1 MLEVYTIGQTLTSGS
16 AIPFNNVQIEKGKT
30 AVLTAPSTIS
40 LNAAG
45 VYMVAVDGEMIGTAA
60 GDGTVRLSRDSLPVA
75 AAAATATLAAAATV
89 PYEFTTLVQVPYNN
103 SPCCCASSPVN
114 LQLVYTGPAAT
125 GNANVCVTKIC

>member
-1 MLEVYTIGQTLTSGS
+1 MLEVYTINQTLTSGS

-45 VYMVAVDGEMIGTAA
+45 VYMVAVDGEMIGTEA
-60 GDGTVRLSRDSLPVA
+60 GDGTVQLSRGGLSIA
-75 AAAATATLAAAATV
+75 AAASTATLAAGSTV
-89 PYEFTTLVQVPYNN
+89 PYAFTTLVQVPKNN

-114 LQLVYTGPAAT
+114 LQCVYTGPAAT
-125 GNANVCVTKIC
+125 GNINVCVTKIC